1 MMRNTVNSS
10 LPMIYIIAHSYSLCR
25 YLAAKSEADHYAREL
40 RREQEEIKSV
50 PDTGVLLK

>member
-1 MMRNTVNSS
+1 MMRNTVNPS
-10 LPMIYIIAHSYSLCR
+10 LLMIYFIADSYLLCR

-50 PDTGVLLK
+50 PDTGFFLQ